1 MENLQPAQ
9 EFLYWLYGDMIRAIS
24 YYFPVVLGALLI
36 LIFGAALA
44 RILASAVV
52 RILRGLRLSNLVKD
66 TPIDLFL
73 QKAEIF
79 KIESVVGKIVYWLL
93 MLVVI
98 HSAVSVL
105 GLDSLTLIFSRVL
118 AYIPKVISAIV
129 ILFVG
134 LLLAGVVESLVKAS
148 IRSIEGKQSLLLGKV
163 SSYLVMGMVTLAAI
177 SELGI
182 ASDFI
187 LVLFIGLIFTIS
199 LGVGLAIGL
208 GAKDIV
214 KKRFEGWYEK
224 IKED

>member
-1 MENLQPAQ
+1 MENLQPAH

>member
-148 IRSIEGKQSLLLGKV
+148 IRSIEGKPSLLLGKV